1 MKTLL
6 DKYGKV
12 ITVGDFV
19 MIGLKCNSM
28 GDVGEVLVSKVTD
41 INGYGAL
48 IEGNYNRVKVAH
60 RLTKVSP
67 LFAKMWKDNTI
78 FDIN

>member
-6 DKYGKV
+6 DRTGKV
-12 ITVGDFV
+12 ISAGDFV

-28 GDVGEVLVSKVTD
+28 GDVGQVLVSKVTD

-48 IEGNYNRVKVAH
+48 IEGTSYRVKVAH

-67 LFAKMWKDNTI
+67 LFAQMWKDNTI